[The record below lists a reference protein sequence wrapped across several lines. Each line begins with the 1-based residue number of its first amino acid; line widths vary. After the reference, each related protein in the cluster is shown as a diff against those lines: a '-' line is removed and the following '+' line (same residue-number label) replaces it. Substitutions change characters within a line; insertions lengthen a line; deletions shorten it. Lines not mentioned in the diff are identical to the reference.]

1 MSDLPIIIA
10 FLAGGFTGYLIGR
23 SRRATEFDVLQM
35 ELCKVRNHLGT
46 LQRLHE
52 AKETK

>member
-10 FLAGGFTGYLIGR
+10 FLTGAFFGYLIGR

-35 ELCKVRNHLGT
+35 GLCKVRNHLET

-52 AKETK
+52 AKERK